1 MSDHGYTVMTF
12 ADKLRDPRWRCR
24 RAEMIEKADHRCTQC
39 HRTPETEGPL
49 EVHHV
54 IYIRRRDPWD
64 YPDEL
69 LLVLCGT
76 CHTDRQVHD
85 EEAQVEF
92 ARMCAR
98 MSSFAVYELSKAIR
112 GSIDREWSPKVHD
125 AYAALRGQ
133 R

>member
-1 MSDHGYTVMTF
+1 MTY
-12 ADKLRDPRWRCR
+12 AEKLRDPRWRCR
-24 RAEMIEKADHRCTQC
+24 RAERIEQAG
-39 HRTPETEGPL
+39 EPL

-98 MSSFAVYELSKAIR
+98 LKSFEVYEISKGLR
-112 GSIDREWSPKVHD
+112 GLNDSEGWKPKVHD
-125 AYAALRGQ
+125 AFALLTEKW
-133 R
+133 